1 MQDRLDRTIFEFVDT
16 GRIAPEVAS
25 ELSRELHRHPID
37 VKQRLAEFAGYVGA
51 GLAVLGVVVIA
62 SQVWADAGR
71 VLQALVPALLAGGLL
86 LGAYL
91 IVRAV
96 PHISEHPVRGRLAQV
111 MGAAAAVFAVIST
124 AVAFNPDPP
133 EDFRW
138 QMFLATVAGLAV
150 AAVVAHWSPGFIAST
165 SVAVL
170 LFFAGMSFLEGLNVW
185 QEEQFGVA
193 LSLWMLLM
201 GAFAAFVLYLVL
213 PPAWLMR
220 ATGVGL
226 WLMGSWMLMILG
238 QDPYFG
244 LAGWAWAGRAAAF
257 ALVLA
262 GTWIFTRGGDWPWA
276 AGAAMAMALL
286 VGLWS
291 AEAINAGVALVI
303 AGVVLIGVGLILAG
317 LRHAERGSQEHAST

>member
-1 MQDRLDRTIFEFVDT
+1 MQDRLDRTIFEFVDS

-25 ELSRELHRHPID
+25 DLSRELHRHPID

-62 SQVWADAGR
+62 SQVWADAGQ
-71 VLQALVPALLAGGLL
+71 VLQALVPAVLAGGLL

-96 PHISEHPVRGRLAQV
+96 PHISEHPVRARMAQV

-124 AVAFNPDPP
+124 AVAFNPGAP
-133 EDFRW
+133 EYFRW

-150 AAVVAHWSPGFIAST
+150 AVVVAHWSPGFIAST

-170 LFFAGMSFLEGLNVW
+170 LFFAGLSFLEGLNVW

-193 LSLWMLLM
+193 ALSLWMLVM
-201 GAFAAFVLYLVL
+201 GALAAFVLYRVL

-226 WLMGSWMLMILG
+226 WLMGSWTLLFLG
-238 QDPYFG
+238 QDHDLP
-244 LAGWAWAGRAAAF
+244 AWAWAGRAAAL
-257 ALVLA
+257 ALVVA
-262 GTWIFTRGGDWPWA
+262 GTWIFARGGDWPWA
-276 AGAAMAMALL
+276 AGAALAMALV

-291 AEAINAGVALVI
+291 AEAINAGVALLI

-317 LRHAERGSQEHAST
+317 LRHAERGSQEHGST